1 MKALITGASSG
12 IGKDMAYYLH
22 SLGHELILV
31 ANDKEKLENVRKDIG
46 GSVKIISMDLSIPE
60 NCFKLYNLTKRDNI
74 DILINNA
81 GFGAFGEFISTDMD
95 KELNMINVNI
105 TAVHILTKLFLQ
117 DMVKRN
123 SEIKPFYSNFLD
135 DFLNTGLSAFEDRRG
150 VPALNVK
157 EDEKELALE
166 LRVPGMKKED
176 IHLDYKD
183 GILTISGEKNEEK
196 EEKDRDKYLR
206 REFTSYSFHRSFE
219 LPEER
224 YDVAKAQAAYK
235 DGILEVTLPKK
246 EQKDKVSR
254 QIEVK

>member
-1 MKALITGASSG
+1 M
-12 IGKDMAYYLH
+12 
-22 SLGHELILV
+22 
-31 ANDKEKLENVRKDIG
+31 N
-46 GSVKIISMDLSIPE
+46 
-60 NCFKLYNLTKRDNI
+60 
-74 DILINNA
+74 
-81 GFGAFGEFISTDMD
+81 
-95 KELNMINVNI
+95 
-105 TAVHILTKLFLQ
+105 
-117 DMVKRN
+117 MVKRN

-157 EDEKELALE
+157 EDKKELALE

-176 IHLDYKD
+176 IHRILEKILYEFPLTAVEFYFPKWMYKD